1 MKKYNLEKKI
11 ENVNI
16 KITNTNELVKKT
28 DLLKINIDYN
38 TKITKIEDKIPSVTG
53 AVTIPAITTKATDKL
68 KTKTSEIT
76 NLAIKANL
84 NEKNKS

>member
-1 MKKYNLEKKI
+1 M
-11 ENVNI
+11 
-16 KITNTNELVKKT
+16 
-28 DLLKINIDYN
+28 LKINIDYN

-76 NLAIKANL
+76 NLATKANL
-84 NEKNKS
+84 NEKKEKLKRLEITCLILVILLILKDSTD